1 MVWCGAVLAPAVA
14 LLLALAPGESAAA
27 PTQRPLLV
35 FQGNV
40 ILTDEVYQNILD
52 LPAQA
57 RATPELADEVEARV
71 LRFLRRAGY
80 DLATV
85 AASARGDQ
93 IVVEVDEGRVDRIV
107 YLGESAVGTLFFRL
121 ETLLPFNVF
130 NRPLLQRQL
139 ALLKEQ
145 FNLKAAR
152 WQLVS
157 VGKKEDSIPIEA
169 LQTLR
174 DEALRRLRAGDLAVR
189 PTGFELRVTV
199 EHDDRGGIS
208 PVLGIG
214 SGNGVEVGANYR
226 RPGSLLRDDAFEGE
240 ARIGANTRQRLDTG
254 QRGLFLSHLSGL
266 GRWFTPRLFGTRR
279 LRAYLEAGGDLISRQ
294 RSDLDLNSF
303 RFLTVAGSLNL
314 NAILP
319 HDVTLSVGSG
329 FERRW
334 LYALEPATAAT
345 PLLPVVAATAAA
357 QTRIF
362 GTLSV
367 HALLP
372 PEDLRADRKHRLD
385 LLGVLYGLPE
395 TLEGKQ
401 ESLQGRLEA
410 EYQRVFYFGY
420 HELWLQARGY
430 FLFGHVSFPDDYQ
443 VSDVTRGP
451 FGYLFVRKVLGPRA
465 EFRFALLRDILQF
478 GVYDDA
484 AVYRPLD
491 RNGVEGDPEVADAI
505 GVAIHALLLD
515 TFQLDLLVGTG
526 FNTQGKVDTGLNLRL
541 VQAF

>member
-1 MVWCGAVLAPAVA
+1 MLAPALA
-14 LLLALAPGESAAA
+14 LLLALAPGDAAAA
-27 PTQRPLLV
+27 PRPLLV

-40 ILTDEVYQNILD
+40 ILTDEVYQNLLD
-52 LPAQA
+52 LPADA
-57 RATPELADEVEARV
+57 RATPALADEVEARV
-71 LRFLRRAGY
+71 LRFLRRSGY
-80 DLATV
+80 DLATAV
-85 AASARGDQ
+85 ASVRGDQ
-93 IVVEVDEGRVDRIV
+93 IVIDVDEGRVDRII

-121 ETLLPFNVF
+121 ETLLPFNIF

-139 ALLKEQ
+139 GLLKDQ
-145 FNLKAAR
+145 FNLKAAK

-157 VGKKEDSIPIEA
+157 VGKKEDPIPIEA
-169 LQTLR
+169 LQTFRDQTLR
-174 DEALRRLRAGDLAVR
+174 KLREGDLAVR
-189 PTGFELRVTV
+189 PTGFELRITV
-199 EHDDRGGIS
+199 EHYDRGGIS

-226 RPGSLLRDDAFEGE
+226 RPSALLRDDALEGE
-240 ARIGANTRQRLDTG
+240 LRIGGNTRQRIDTG

-279 LRAYLEAGGDLISRQ
+279 VRAYVEGGADLISRQ
-294 RSDLDLNSF
+294 RTDLDLNSF
-303 RFLTVAGSLNL
+303 RFLTVQGSLNV
-314 NAILP
+314 NAILA
-319 HDVTLSVGSG
+319 HDLTVSAGSG

-334 LYALEPATAAT
+334 LYALEPATATT
-345 PLLPVVAATAAA
+345 PLLPVVAGTAAA

-362 GTLSV
+362 GTLSL

-372 PEDLRADRKHRLD
+372 PDELRADRKHRLD
-385 LLGVLYGLPE
+385 ALGVLYGLPE

-401 ESLQGRLEA
+401 ESLQGRLEI

-420 HELWLQARGY
+420 HELWVQGRGY
-430 FLFGHVSFPDDYQ
+430 FLFGQVSFPDDYQ

-451 FGYLFVRKVLGPRA
+451 FSSLFVRKVAGPRL

-484 AVYRPLD
+484 ALYRPLD
-491 RNGVEGDPEVADAI
+491 RAGVEGAPQLADAV
-505 GVAIHALLLD
+505 GVAVHALLLD
-515 TFQLDLLVGTG
+515 TFQVDLNLGTG
-526 FNTQGKVDTGLNLRL
+526 FNTQGRIDTGLSLRL